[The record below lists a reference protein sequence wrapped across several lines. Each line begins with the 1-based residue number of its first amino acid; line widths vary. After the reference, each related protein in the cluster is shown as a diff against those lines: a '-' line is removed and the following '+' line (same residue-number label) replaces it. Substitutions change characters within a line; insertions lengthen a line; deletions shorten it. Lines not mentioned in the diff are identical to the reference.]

1 MVTILYRVGDLY
13 CAAKDYLYVIQN
25 WPNEIKAYINLIKC
39 LLALEWEQDATR
51 WYSYLCDIEPNFDDQ
66 KEAKNIRRSIQEL
79 QHKPLDS
86 PPANTDRSLIQGDET
101 KRRHE
106 SIDYKLRFVGH
117 CNTTTDIME
126 ANFLGE
132 YFGTTRSY
140 KFSNQHSLKSLKLQ
154 YNLVINQQSP
164 V

>member
-39 LLALEWEQDATR
+39 LLALEWEHDATR
-51 WYSYLCDIEPNFDDQ
+51 WYSYLCDIEPNFEDQ

-132 YFGTTRSY
+132 IFYQNILEQPEVIYIELT
-140 KFSNQHSLKSLKLQ
+140 FSF
-154 YNLVINQQSP
+154 
-164 V
+164 